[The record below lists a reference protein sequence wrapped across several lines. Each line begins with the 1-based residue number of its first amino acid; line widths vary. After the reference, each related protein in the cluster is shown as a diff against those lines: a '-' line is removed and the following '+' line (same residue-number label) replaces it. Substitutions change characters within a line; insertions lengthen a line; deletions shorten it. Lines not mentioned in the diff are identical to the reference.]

1 MRSLLA
7 GLVLVAA
14 FVIACGSGDDPPRST
29 ATQTSQRA
37 EREATVSQQQR
48 AQLQPEQSAAAE
60 QPQPDAQDDAQTEP
74 LPTDAVGEHKGLRS
88 QRNLLGEPDA
98 PVLIEYYGDFT

>member
-14 FVIACGSGDDPPRST
+14 FVIACGSGDDSPPST

-37 EREATVSQQQR
+37 EREATVSQQQ
-48 AQLQPEQSAAAE
+48 AQPQPAQSAAAE
-60 QPQPDAQDDAQTEP
+60 QPQPEVQDDARTDP